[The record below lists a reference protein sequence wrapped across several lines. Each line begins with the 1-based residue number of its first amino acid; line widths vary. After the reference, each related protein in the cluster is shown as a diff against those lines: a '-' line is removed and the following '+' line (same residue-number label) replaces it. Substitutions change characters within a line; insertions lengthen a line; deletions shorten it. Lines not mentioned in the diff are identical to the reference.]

1 MLQKSTIH
9 FLEQIVLNNN
19 KPWFDEHRN
28 EYLSVKSDFEQLAAD
43 VLKGMGELDPVFKE
57 INAKDCVMR
66 IFRDVRFSKDKTP
79 YKTNLGAGFSSGGKS
94 FPGAGYYLHIQPGG
108 YSFAGG
114 GLWQPESARLKA
126 IRQEIDYNF
135 DEFSKIINDKQF
147 KKMFGEIEGEK
158 LIKVPKGYAEDNP
171 AIEYLKLKSF
181 TVGCKIAD
189 ADLTK
194 KGLDK
199 KVIDAF
205 GVMKPF
211 VDFLNRSVG

>member
-9 FLEQIVLNNN
+9 FLEQIAINNN

-28 EYLSVKSDFEQLAAD
+28 EYLSVKSDFEQLAAA
-43 VLKGMGELDPVFKE
+43 VLVGMGDFDPVFNE
-57 INAKDCVMR
+57 LQAKDCTMR

-79 YKTNLGAGFSSGGKS
+79 YKTNLGAGFSNGGKS

-114 GLWQPESARLKA
+114 GMWQPESPKLKA

-135 DEFSKIINDKQF
+135 GEFSKIINDKHF
-147 KKMFGEIEGEK
+147 KKMFGEIEGDK
-158 LIKVPKGYAEDNP
+158 LVKLPKGYTEDNP

-181 TVGCKIAD
+181 TVGCKIPD
-189 ADLTK
+189 TDLNK

-199 KVIDAF
+199 KVTEAF
-205 GVMKPF
+205 FVMKPF
-211 VDFLNRSVG
+211 VDFLNRAVV